1 METFFSSLILQALAA
16 AWLAT
21 GFVKSL
27 VVVQQ
32 LPSLMSWHVFYQTD
46 DIDAAADWRSNKILM
61 VLMVVLGLVAVVGYT
76 LLGPFLALMGK
87 ERGMRYFTPYGDP
100 YIAGMAA
107 SHLNI
112 PTGVTPFRFE
122 SWEQYQHRIGDN
134 PQAVANAIVAAQPKL
149 PESIAKVLDDAHEL
163 QNMKREEIE
172 VSEEEEFRD

>member
-1 METFFSSLILQALAA
+1 
-16 AWLAT
+16 
-21 GFVKSL
+21 
-27 VVVQQ
+27 
-32 LPSLMSWHVFYQTD
+32 
-46 DIDAAADWRSNKILM
+46 
-61 VLMVVLGLVAVVGYT
+61 MVVLGLVAVVGYT

-112 PTGVTPFRFE
+112 PTGVKPFRFE

-172 VSEEEEFRD
+172 VSEEEEFRDR